1 MQKPTPA
8 VPAPFGETVR
18 STLANHGLS
27 VRELARRTRFDHAYL
42 SRVLAGKQRPSPAL
56 ADAVDQALNAD
67 GNLVALVDAPPPS
80 DDLAETG
87 DVLEFMR
94 RAETSDLGAGTLD
107 VLGSAVDQLCRD
119 YPTDPG
125 PVLRDR
131 SKKLMGHALGLLER
145 RTTLAEHRELLVH
158 VGWLSALLGCV
169 HFDVGDR
176 LAAETARK
184 MAHQLGEQAGH
195 GEIVAWAYEITAW
208 FALSEGRYQAVVA
221 AAEAGRAHTG
231 VSSGGVQLL
240 VQQAKASAKL
250 GDDQAHRLLGEA
262 GKMLAQLPTTDQ
274 PEHHFVFDPNKLT
287 SHSATAYTWLGWDE
301 AAGEYA
307 SEMAD
312 RYQREYRPMRLATA
326 RLNLGI
332 LAVRRGALD
341 EAVSLGEAAFESER
355 RSGALTSWARGL
367 LSELEDRYQ
376 GERLVVDYRDR
387 LALEAGG
394 DR

>member
-1 MQKPTPA
+1 MSKPTLGPSA
-8 VPAPFGETVR
+8 SFSETVR
-18 STLANHGLS
+18 DTLTEQDIS

-56 ADAVDQALNAD
+56 ADAVDQALNAR
-67 GNLVALVDAPPPS
+67 GNLAALAAGPPPS
-80 DDLAETG
+80 DDMDETG
-87 DVLEFMR
+87 DMLEFMR
-94 RAETSDLGAGTLD
+94 RAEASDLGTGTID
-107 VLGSAVDQLCRD
+107 VLGAAVDQLCRD
-119 YPTDPG
+119 YPTAPG

-131 SKKLMGHALGLLER
+131 SKKLLKHALGLLER

-184 MAHQLGEQAGH
+184 MAHQLGDQAGH

-221 AAEAGRAHTG
+221 AAEAGRAHAG

-240 VQQAKASAKL
+240 VQQAKATAKM
-250 GDDQAHRLLGEA
+250 GDPHAHVLLVEA
-262 GKMLAQLPTTDQ
+262 GNMLAQLPATDQ
-274 PEHHFVFDPNKLT
+274 PEHHFVFDPDKLT
-287 SHSATAYTWLGWDE
+287 SHGATAYTWLGWDE

-332 LAVRRGALD
+332 LAARRGALD
-341 EAVSLGEAAFESER
+341 EAVHLGEAAFESER

-367 LSELEDRYQ
+367 LSELEGRYQ
-376 GERLVVDYRDR
+376 GERLVVDYRER
-387 LALEAGG
+387 LALETTG

>member
-1 MQKPTPA
+1 MSNPTLGPSA
-8 VPAPFGETVR
+8 SFGEAVR
-18 STLANHGLS
+18 AHLTDHGVS

-56 ADAVDQALNAD
+56 AQAVDAALDAD
-67 GNLVALVDAPPPS
+67 GRLAALAREPAPS
-80 DDLAETG
+80 NDMDETG
-87 DVLEFMR
+87 DLLEFMR

-107 VLGSAVDQLCRD
+107 VLGGAVDQLCRD
-119 YPTDPG
+119 YPTAPG
-125 PVLRDR
+125 PILRDR
-131 SKKLMGHALGLLER
+131 SKKLLSHALGLLER

-184 MAHQLGEQAGH
+184 MAHQLGAQAGH

-221 AAEAGRAHTG
+221 AAEAGRAHAG

-240 VQQAKASAKL
+240 VQQAKAAAKM
-250 GDDQAHRLLGEA
+250 GDDQAHRLLVEA
-262 GKMLAQLPTTDQ
+262 GTMLAQLPTTDQ
-274 PEHHFVFDPNKLT
+274 PEHHFVFDPDKLT
-287 SHSATAYTWLGWDE
+287 SHGATAYTWLGWDE

-307 SEMAD
+307 QEMAD

-332 LAVRRGALD
+332 LAARRGALD
-341 EAVSLGEAAFESER
+341 EAVHLGEAAFESER

-367 LSELEDRYQ
+367 LSELEDRYR
-376 GERLVVDYRDR
+376 GERLVVDYRER

>member
-1 MQKPTPA
+1 MSNPTLGPSA
-8 VPAPFGETVR
+8 SFGEAVR
-18 STLANHGLS
+18 AHLTDHGVS

-56 ADAVDQALNAD
+56 AQAVDAALDAD
-67 GNLVALVDAPPPS
+67 GRLAALAREPAPS
-80 DDLAETG
+80 NDMDETG
-87 DVLEFMR
+87 DLLEFLR
-94 RAETSDLGAGTLD
+94 RADTSDLGAGTLD
-107 VLGSAVDQLCRD
+107 VLGGAVDQLCRD
-119 YPTDPG
+119 YPTAPG
-125 PVLRDR
+125 PILRDR
-131 SKKLMGHALGLLER
+131 SKKLLSHALGLLER

-184 MAHQLGEQAGH
+184 MAHQLGAQAGH

-221 AAEAGRAHTG
+221 AAEAGRAHAG

-240 VQQAKASAKL
+240 VQQAKAAAKM
-250 GDDQAHRLLGEA
+250 GDDQAHRLLVEA
-262 GKMLAQLPTTDQ
+262 GTMLAQLPTTDQ
-274 PEHHFVFDPNKLT
+274 PEHHFVFDPDKLT
-287 SHSATAYTWLGWDE
+287 SHGATAYTWLGWDE

-307 SEMAD
+307 QEMAD

-332 LAVRRGALD
+332 LAARRGALD
-341 EAVSLGEAAFESER
+341 EAVHLGEAAFESER

-367 LSELEDRYQ
+367 LSELEDRYR
-376 GERLVVDYRDR
+376 GERLVVDYRER